1 MDNLLE
7 AMVRKVL
14 KTIVKTPDDRLTKTV
29 VQFIKFSIVGVSNTA
44 ISYLLNVAVL
54 FLLQPYQVIWDYIAG
69 NIISFILSVLWAFY
83 WNNRMVFTVEQGN
96 NRSIWKTLLKTY
108 IAYGFTG
115 IILNNILSWLW
126 ISVIGISKYIAP
138 LINLI
143 FSVPLNFIIN
153 KLWTFKSDKP

>member
-1 MDNLLE
+1 
-7 AMVRKVL
+7 MVRKVL
-14 KTIVKTPDDRLTKTV
+14 KAIVKTPDDRLTKTV

-44 ISYLLNVAVL
+44 ISYLLNVVVL

-83 WNNRMVFTVEQGN
+83 WNNRIVFTVEQGN
-96 NRSIWKTLLKTY
+96 HQSIWKTLLKTY

-143 FSVPLNFIIN
+143 FSVPLNFIVN